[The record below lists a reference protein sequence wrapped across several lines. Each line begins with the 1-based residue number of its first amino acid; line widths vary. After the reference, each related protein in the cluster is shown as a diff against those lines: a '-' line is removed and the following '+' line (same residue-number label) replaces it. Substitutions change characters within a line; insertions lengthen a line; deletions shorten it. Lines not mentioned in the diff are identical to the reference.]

1 MLSDY
6 IGNQLQGGVR
16 GGGTPNFDSWILQT
30 DSGVCSGANA
40 IHQAP
45 PQGAQIFKRKIFK
58 FGISMEIVKMVK
70 PYFLQNYRN

>member
-1 MLSDY
+1 MQSDY

-16 GGGTPNFDSWILQT
+16 GGGTPNFDSWILLT
-30 DSGVCSGANA
+30 DSGVCSGVNA

-45 PQGAQIFKRKIFK
+45 LQGAQIFKRKIFK

-70 PYFLQNYRN
+70 PYFFQNFQK